1 MLYCT
6 WFRRLPKQALE
17 SPVPGGDLV
26 YIASS
31 AIELPG
37 SNKAW
42 PRVLKEFFHAE
53 VHRMSYLTR
62 YYLEQDLILWLPKHN
77 GYAALLREILGCHI
91 WHNQWFSSI
100 EISTP

>member
-53 VHRMSYLTR
+53 VHRMSYLK
-62 YYLEQDLILWLPKHN
+62 IL
-77 GYAALLREILGCHI
+77 
-91 WHNQWFSSI
+91 S
-100 EISTP
+100 